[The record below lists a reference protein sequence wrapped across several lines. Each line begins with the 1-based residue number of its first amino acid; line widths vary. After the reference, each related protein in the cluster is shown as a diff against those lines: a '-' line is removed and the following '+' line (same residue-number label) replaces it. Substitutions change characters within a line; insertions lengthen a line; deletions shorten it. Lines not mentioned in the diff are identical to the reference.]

1 MKISISQKQFD
12 MLTKI
17 YRIGVFLLVV
27 ALLTTYSYF
36 MNKLVEFIVMFIS
49 YFLVKGKFSSQWHS
63 SSMAHCFGISVFV
76 FIIALLHCV
85 PINNSITFCGLMGI
99 LMAYISYRISV
110 INRKCKE
117 YDKVHKFTVK
127 TATIDELLTIC
138 RIKKLRPQQIEF
150 CLRAFTDYYGKYY
163 TDKELADFYCI
174 ELQSVKNKKYLYRKK
189 LEN

>member
-49 YFLVKGKFSSQWHS
+49 YFLVKGKFSSQRHS

-85 PINNSITFCGLMGI
+85 PINNSITFCGL
-99 LMAYISYRISV
+99 
-110 INRKCKE
+110 
-117 YDKVHKFTVK
+117 
-127 TATIDELLTIC
+127 
-138 RIKKLRPQQIEF
+138 
-150 CLRAFTDYYGKYY
+150 
-163 TDKELADFYCI
+163 
-174 ELQSVKNKKYLYRKK
+174 
-189 LEN
+189 